1 MEWTNWAGNQRMSSA
16 RVVRPVSADSIVST
30 VKEAAAQGLRV
41 KAIGSGHSFTGIGR
55 TDGVLLDMPLYS
67 RLRQVDAGTK
77 RVTVESGMTVRA
89 LNANLREVHL
99 GLTNMG
105 DIDVQ
110 TVSGALSTGTHG
122 TGRDSAGFAAQVV
135 ELELVLADGS
145 VVICNAHEEPALF
158 DAARVGLGA
167 LGIISRITF
176 QAESAFLLQAQE
188 RPEPLDEVLE
198 GFFDHVAANDHFEF
212 FWFPHTDVALTK
224 RNNRTQVRAHPLPR
238 WRHLLDDELLSN
250 GLFSLTNRVGRRFP
264 ASIPTLNR
272 SAARALSARTYRDL
286 APAVFTSPRR
296 VKFYEME
303 YAIPLADLPGVF
315 AELRG
320 LPERLGL
327 TISFPVEVRAAPAD
341 DAMLSTAHGR
351 ATAYVAVHVYQGT
364 PCDRYFGAVEEICT
378 AVGGR
383 PHWGKLHSQT
393 AESLRRVYPRFEDFL
408 AVRERVDPDRVFTN
422 DYLDRVLGP

>member
-1 MEWTNWAGNQRMSSA
+1 MEWSNWAGNQHSRSA
-16 RVVRPVSADSIVST
+16 RVVQPTSAAMIADAVT
-30 VKEAAAQGLRV
+30 AAAAEGLHV
-41 KAIGSGHSFTGIGR
+41 KAIGAGHSFTGIGK
-55 TDGVLLDMPLYS
+55 TDGVLLDMSLYS
-67 RLRQVDAGTK
+67 RLQHADLDTK
-77 RVTVESGMTVRA
+77 RVTVESGMTVRT
-89 LNANLREVHL
+89 LNATLRELHL

-122 TGRDSAGFAAQVV
+122 TGRDSAGFAEQVV
-135 ELELVLADGS
+135 ELELVLADGTLLT
-145 VVICNAHEEPALF
+145 CNAGKDPALF

-176 QAESAFLLQAQE
+176 QAETAFLLQAQE
-188 RPEPLDEVLE
+188 RPEPLDDVLD
-198 GFFDHVAANDHFEF
+198 GFFDHVAHNDHFEF

-224 RNNRTQVRAHPLPR
+224 RNNRTLAQADPLPR
-238 WRHLLDDELLSN
+238 WRHLLDDEVLSN
-250 GLFSLTNRVGRRFP
+250 GLFALTNRLGRRFP
-264 ASIPTLNR
+264 STIPTLNR
-272 SAARALSARTYRDL
+272 TAARALSPRTYRDL

-303 YAIPLADLPGVF
+303 YAIPLAQLPAVF

-327 TISFPVEVRAAPAD
+327 NISFPVEVRAAPAG

-351 ATAYVAVHVYQGT
+351 PTAYVAVHVFQGT
-364 PCDRYFGAVEEICT
+364 ASQQYFDAVEEICG
-378 AVGGR
+378 AADGR
-383 PHWGKLHSQT
+383 PHWGKLHSLD
-393 AESLRRVYPRFEDFL
+393 AARLRRVYPRFDEFL
-408 AVRERVDPDRVFTN
+408 AVRDRVDPDRLFTN